1 MENDAT
7 EAAAPLQQLKLL
19 AKRPPVG
26 LRTLAVAADIIA
38 NTTPLSSAA
47 APLPLTDWIAREYI
61 D

>member
-7 EAAAPLQQLKLL
+7 EAAEPLLLL